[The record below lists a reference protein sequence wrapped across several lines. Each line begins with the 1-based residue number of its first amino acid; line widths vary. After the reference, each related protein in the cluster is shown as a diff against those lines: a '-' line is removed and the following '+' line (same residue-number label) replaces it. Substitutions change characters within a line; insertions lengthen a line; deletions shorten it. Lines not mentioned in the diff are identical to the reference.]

1 VDVTS
6 YDNDI
11 FFPKFEGIETYT
23 LHIYDKWG
31 ELIFESKDILKGWDG
46 YYREQIC
53 QQDVYIWK
61 ADGIF
66 QNGQS
71 YSMVGQVTLIRK

>member
-1 VDVTS
+1 
-6 YDNDI
+6 
-11 FFPKFEGIETYT
+11 
-23 LHIYDKWG
+23 
-31 ELIFESKDILKGWDG
+31 
-46 YYREQIC
+46 IC

-71 YSMVGQVTLIRK
+71 YSMVGQVTLIRN